1 MKGTAFI
8 SVSHGGKMNAILAV
22 DDEPRVLT
30 FLTQFLTDEG
40 HHVVTAGDGRDA
52 LNLIDQQAVSLV
64 LLDLMMPR
72 LDGLQ
77 VLDSLRTRPRTPPV
91 IVLSA
96 ASDVAARVQ
105 AFDRGAVDFV
115 SKPFHVAELNA
126 RVRRHLDAST
136 PVHQTSARYL
146 AAGGVTLDLDRRRA
160 RVHDRDVALS
170 GREFGLLAHL
180 MRRRGDVCG
189 RDELLH
195 DVWGLDFDPGTNVV
209 EVCVRRLRNKLADS
223 PIETVRGVGYCFYAQ

>member
-1 MKGTAFI
+1 MST
-8 SVSHGGKMNAILAV
+8 ILAV
-22 DDEPRVLT
+22 DDEERVLT
-30 FLTQFLTDEG
+30 FLTSFLTDEG
-40 HHVVTAGDGRDA
+40 HQVLTAGDGRDA
-52 LNLIDQQAVSLV
+52 LDVIDQNAVGLV

-72 LDGLQ
+72 FDGLQ
-77 VLDSLRTRPRTPPV
+77 MLDSLRSRSVTPPV

-105 AFDRGAVDFV
+105 ALDRGAVDFV
-115 SKPFHVAELNA
+115 GKPFHVAELTA
-126 RVRRHLDAST
+126 RVRRHLDHAAPAQHS
-136 PVHQTSARYL
+136 SARYL

-160 RVHDRDVALS
+160 RVDDRDVVLS

-209 EVCVRRLRNKLADS
+209 EVCVRRLRNKLKEP
-223 PIETVRGVGYCFYAQ
+223 PIETVRGVGYCFYAP

>member
-1 MKGTAFI
+1 MGT
-8 SVSHGGKMNAILAV
+8 ILAV

-30 FLTQFLTDEG
+30 LLTAFLTNEG
-40 HHVVTAGDGRDA
+40 HRVLTAGDGHEA
-52 LNLIDQQAVSLV
+52 LDRLDQQPVSLV

-72 LDGLQ
+72 FNGLQ
-77 VLDSLRTRPRTPPV
+77 MLDSLKSRTGAPPV

-105 AFDRGAVDFV
+105 ALDRGAVDFV
-115 SKPFHVAELNA
+115 GKPFHSAELTA
-126 RVRRHLDAST
+126 RVRRHLADAGASR
-136 PVHQTSARYL
+136 HTSDRYL
-146 AAGGVTLDLDRRRA
+146 AAGGITLDLDRRHA
-160 RVHDRDVALS
+160 RVDDRDIVLS
-170 GREFGLLAHL
+170 GREFSLLAHL

-209 EVCVRRLRNKLADS
+209 EVCVRRLRNKLTEP
-223 PIETVRGVGYCFYAQ
+223 PIETVRGVGYCFYAT

>member
-1 MKGTAFI
+1 MTDGGIKMGT
-8 SVSHGGKMNAILAV
+8 ILAV

-30 FLTQFLTDEG
+30 FLTRFLTDEG
-40 HHVVTAGDGRDA
+40 HRVVTAGDGRDA
-52 LNLIDQQAVSLV
+52 LDVLDQQSVSLV

-72 LDGLQ
+72 VNGLQ
-77 VLDSLRTRPRTPPV
+77 MLDSLKPRTGTPPV

-115 SKPFHVAELNA
+115 GKPFHAAELTA
-126 RVRRHLDAST
+126 RVRRHLDDAS
-136 PVHQTSARYL
+136 PSRQTSARFL
-146 AAGGVTLDLDRRRA
+146 AAGGITLDLDRRRA
-160 RVHDRDVALS
+160 RVRDRDIVLS
-170 GREFGLLAHL
+170 GREFSLLAHL

-209 EVCVRRLRNKLADS
+209 DVCVRRLRNKLPEP
-223 PIETVRGVGYCFYAQ
+223 PIETVRGVGYCFYAT